1 MDTGINKG
9 EIKMKDYFGYEGKVC
24 VVTGAASGM
33 GKAATEMLVDLGAQV
48 YALDMNE
55 VATPGIKKF
64 IKVNLGEK
72 QSIDNAFR
80 EIPQQIDKFFG
91 IAGLSGIK
99 TDYHVTFTVNF
110 IANKYMTEEYLD
122 KRVKNGG
129 GIAYITSTGGMNWEK
144 YQWEYKKIVSAGTWE
159 AMTKALHKKAP
170 KDGYGPFAY
179 VLSKR
184 AMNYYVSTRFTH
196 FAEKNIRMNY
206 VMPGSTD
213 TGMKAEFEKVMGSEE
228 NLIKQ
233 AGIAGRLAKSREMAE
248 PLVFINSDMASFIT
262 GYGLIVDYGDQTLK
276 TLKLKKDIQKIPVG
290 FKFYHTKLFQYIV
303 KKYIER
309 S

>member
-1 MDTGINKG
+1 
-9 EIKMKDYFGYEGKVC
+9 MKDYFGYEGKVC

-33 GKAATEMLVDLGAQV
+33 GKAVTEMLVDLGAQV

-55 VATPGIKKF
+55 VTIPGINKF

-72 QSIDNAFR
+72 QSIDNAFK
-80 EIPQQIDKFFG
+80 ELPLQIDKFFG

-99 TDYHVTFTVNF
+99 TDYYVTFTVNF

-122 KRVKNGG
+122 KRVNNGG
-129 GIAYITSTGGMNWEK
+129 SIAYITSTGGMNWEK
-144 YQWEYKKIVSAGTWE
+144 YQWEYKKIVTASTWE
-159 AMTKALHKKAP
+159 AMTEALHKKAP
-170 KDGYGPFAY
+170 KDGYGPFSY

-184 AMNYYVSTRFTH
+184 AMNYYVSTKFNH
-196 FAEKNIRMNY
+196 FAKKNIRMNY

-213 TGMKAEFEKVMGSEE
+213 TGMKAEFEKVMGGEDK
-228 NLIKQ
+228 LVKQ
-233 AGIAGRLAKSREMAE
+233 AGIAGRLAESREMAE

-262 GYGLIVDYGDQTLK
+262 GYGLIVDYGDQTMK
-276 TLKLKKDIQKIPVG
+276 TLKLKKDLQKMPVG
-290 FKFYHTKLFQYIV
+290 FKFYHTKLFKYIV
-303 KKYIER
+303 QKYIER